1 MKFMQA
7 IHTIRYLKPRQIAG
21 QIANRSRRLWEDPA
35 AVAAWEVPGFPGIAW
50 KPLKPFLPPRQ
61 NQSPDNIR
69 AGKLEFLSQLVEIG
83 FPPEWNRADLS
94 KLWLYNVQ
102 YFEYLWALEYPDARA
117 LVADWIQR
125 HPPARGAIGWE
136 PYPASLRVMNWC
148 GVFFEKFITQ
158 STADVQWVQG
168 ELWPSIYRQMC
179 WLERHIENHLMGNH
193 LFENAVALLMAG
205 ACFNGPDASRWF
217 DRGMA
222 ILRNQ
227 LPEQIL
233 PDGGHFERSPMYH
246 CRAVYTLLLL
256 ANLEHQELNR
266 LICQPLTASLRA
278 MKIMTH
284 PDGHIALLNDSA
296 LGIYNEPAELE
307 SYSSDRP
314 DDDYGAFS
322 LPQTG
327 YFGSRTR
334 NGSYVICDAGPIG
347 PDHQPGHA
355 HGDMLSF
362 ELSLRGSRVI
372 VDGGVYEYPAGQMR
386 AYSRSTRAHN
396 TIEIDGQDQCEFWGS
411 FRVARRGSARAL
423 NWSPDET
430 GFELRAQHDGYAR
443 LPGQPMLERTFFWRD
458 AGQLVVKDTVTS
470 ASSHRM
476 VSRLHVHPGCVVEQ
490 ISACQVRIGHRAGQA
505 LVTFTGDGSLS
516 LEESY
521 YCDHFGRREKNVALA
536 FAATAGGKCESGFR
550 IEDSDATG

>member
-1 MKFMQA
+1 MNLMQA
-7 IHTIRYLKPRQIAG
+7 IHTIRYLKSSQIAAQVG
-21 QIANRSRRLWEDPA
+21 HRSRRLWEDPA
-35 AVAAWEVPGFPGIAW
+35 AAMWWEAPAFPEIAW
-50 KPLKPFLPPRQ
+50 KPLKPFLPPLQ
-61 NQSPDNIR
+61 KQAADNVR

-83 FPPEWNRADLS
+83 FPPAWNRTDLS

-117 LVADWIQR
+117 IVADWIQR
-125 HPPARGAIGWE
+125 HPPARGAIGWD
-136 PYPASLRVMNWC
+136 PYPTSLRVMNWC

-158 STADVQWVQG
+158 SNADGDWVQN
-168 ELWPSIYRQMC
+168 ELWPSLYRQMC

-205 ACFNGPDASRWF
+205 ACFNGPDAPRWF
-217 DRGMA
+217 DRGLA
-222 ILRNQ
+222 ILREQ

-233 PDGGHFERSPMYH
+233 SDGGHFERSPMYH

-256 ANLEHQELNR
+256 QTLNRPEVNR
-266 LICQPLTASLRA
+266 LIEPYLKTAVGA
-278 MKIMTH
+278 MRLMTH
-284 PDGHIALLNDSA
+284 PDGRIALLNDSA
-296 LGIYNEPAELE
+296 LDIYNEPIELAAYAGKE
-307 SYSSDRP
+307 EQNAI
-314 DDDYGAFS
+314 GAFS
-322 LPQTG
+322 LPKTG
-327 YFGSRTR
+327 YYGSRTR
-334 NGSYVICDAGPIG
+334 DGSYLICDAGPIG

-372 VDGGVYEYPAGQMR
+372 VDSGVYEYPAGQMR

-396 TIEIDGQDQCEFWGS
+396 TIEIDSQDQCEFWGS

-423 NWSPDET
+423 KWSPDEA
-430 GFELRAQHDGYAR
+430 GFELKAQHDGYAR
-443 LPGQPMLERTFFWRD
+443 LAGRPVHERLFCWRD
-458 AGQLVVKDTVTS
+458 AGQLVVKDVVTS
-470 ASSHRM
+470 SSTHRM
-476 VSRLHVHPGCVVEQ
+476 VSRLHVNPDCVVKQ
-490 ISACQVRIGHRAGQA
+490 ISACQAGIGHRAGQA

-521 YCDHFGRREKNVALA
+521 YCDHFGKRERNVALA
-536 FAATAGGKCESGFR
+536 FGATAGGRWESGFQ